1 MRSVS
6 QPFTLLKMVVVDDD
20 DHDEDEGDN
29 DSGVMLTVM
38 MLATM

>member
-1 MRSVS
+1 
-6 QPFTLLKMVVVDDD
+6 MVVVDDD